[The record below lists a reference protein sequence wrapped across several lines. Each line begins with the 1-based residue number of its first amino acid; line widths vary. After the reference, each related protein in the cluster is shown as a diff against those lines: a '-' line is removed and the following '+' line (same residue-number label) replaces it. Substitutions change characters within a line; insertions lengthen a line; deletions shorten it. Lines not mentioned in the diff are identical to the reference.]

1 MSAEDN
7 FEIVLEGMGSHA
19 ACPHWGREVLVAAC
33 ALVMDLQTIVSRRLS
48 PTDVG
53 VVSVTELLTDGT
65 RNVLPG
71 LARKQTNRQHY
82 KSLREY
88 LDHHNAHLTPFV
100 WTKSATNILEKVA
113 RGRRALK
120 YNTRPRTAINP
131 VARAINGRR
140 TSRASLRA
148 ECFFVAPMRP
158 ALRIVIGVS
167 NVQAF
172 DVQGQDRT
180 AKGLR

>member
-113 RGRRALK
+113 RGRRALESQHEAE
-120 YNTRPRTAINP
+120 NRDQSGSQGHQRPQNFASKL
-131 VARAINGRR
+131 ARRVFFCRAHAACPSHCNRR
-140 TSRASLRA
+140 LQCSG
-148 ECFFVAPMRP
+148 F
-158 ALRIVIGVS
+158 
-167 NVQAF
+167 
-172 DVQGQDRT
+172 
-180 AKGLR
+180 

>member
-48 PTDVG
+48 STDVG

-120 YNTRPRTAINP
+120 
-131 VARAINGRR
+131 
-140 TSRASLRA
+140 S
-148 ECFFVAPMRP
+148 
-158 ALRIVIGVS
+158 
-167 NVQAF
+167 QH
-172 DVQGQDRT
+172 
-180 AKGLR
+180 